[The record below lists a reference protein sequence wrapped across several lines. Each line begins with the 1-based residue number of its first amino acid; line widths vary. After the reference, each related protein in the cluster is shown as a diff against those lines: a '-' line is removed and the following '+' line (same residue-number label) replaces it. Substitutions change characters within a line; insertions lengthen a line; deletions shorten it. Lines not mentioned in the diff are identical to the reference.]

1 MEPLGIAL
9 IGCGVV
15 GSGVAQLLLQQSERL
30 AQRAGRPL
38 HLRRIVVLDPQKKRL
53 YPVPRQLLTTD
64 LHEVCDDPSIQVGI
78 EVVGTVEPARQII
91 LQLMQGGK
99 HVVTANKAVLSVHGD
114 ELFGAAQ
121 RLGRTIAFE
130 ASVGGGIP
138 IVHALTQGLA
148 ANQILSIKAI
158 LNGTSN
164 YILTQMTEQ
173 GMSYQTALKAAQDH
187 GYAEPAPT
195 LDVDGT
201 DAAHKLA
208 ILARLAFGVSLC
220 GTAIERRGIDGIQL
234 ADLRFARELGYVI
247 KLLAEAWGSE
257 GRVALHVEPT
267 LIRKYEP
274 LAEVRG
280 PYNAIHVVGDAVQ
293 DTLYYGPGAGQLPT
307 ASAVLADVIDIAIGR
322 AQLSSKVSR
331 LETFSSPS
339 RLRSADDIE
348 SRFYLRINVRDHLG
362 VLSAIDGVLAQE
374 KVSISSVVQHEAS
387 RPDEGPGDP
396 VVIMT
401 HSANLGAVRRA
412 VARINALSCTV
423 AQTVYYPVAE

>member
-1 MEPLGIAL
+1 L
-9 IGCGVV
+9 
-15 GSGVAQLLLQQSERL
+15 QLLHS
-30 AQRAGRPL
+30 
-38 HLRRIVVLDPQKKRL
+38 
-53 YPVPRQLLTTD
+53 
-64 LHEVCDDPSIQVGI
+64 
-78 EVVGTVEPARQII
+78 
-91 LQLMQGGK
+91 GK

-114 ELFGAAQ
+114 ELFSTAQ

-173 GMSYQTALKAAQDH
+173 GMTYQAALKAAQQH
-187 GYAEPAPT
+187 GYAEPDPT

-208 ILARLAFGVSLC
+208 ILARLAFGVRLC

-247 KLLAEAWGSE
+247 KLLAEAWGSQ

-307 ASAVLADVIDIAIGR
+307 ASAVLADVIDLAIGR
-322 AQLSSKVSR
+322 AQLSSQVAR
-331 LETFSSPS
+331 LDGSPAS
-339 RLRSADDIE
+339 ADLRSAEDIA

-362 VLSAIDGVLAQE
+362 VLGAIDSVLAQE
-374 KVSISSVVQHEAS
+374 RVSIASVVQHEAS
-387 RPDEGPGDP
+387 QVDEGPGDP

-401 HSANLGAVRRA
+401 HNANLGAVRRA
-412 VARINALSCTV
+412 VTRINELSCIV
-423 AQTVYYPVAE
+423 APTVYYPVAE